1 MSGSTSILDLIAAAQ
16 AAKEVT
22 ANALFDAGSPAVLYG
37 RRASTTTALT
47 WGYYGGMLNIS
58 GTPTAV
64 ANGTL
69 VLTASTTNY
78 VVAHWTTGVVSVSTA
93 TTNWNNVAVYMR
105 LYAIVTGASTV
116 TSYTDHRAFLI
127 HDLDFALGVAAGNAV
142 QVDQAVT
149 ATTRAT
155 TTTLGTSLNHEL
167 SNTGADITAFHGI
180 AGVTN
185 HCRATGA
192 GKIVNSAGLIVTQG
206 LADITTAAGDTF
218 DVEMLTATTCRIKNY
233 VRATERKIAQVV
245 ATHVGTVA
253 TGTTV
258 IPLDNTIPQNTE
270 GDQYMTLAI
279 TPTNANSLL
288 RIDVSAHA
296 SSSVNNDMILALF
309 QDAIANALS
318 AMLQTNTAS
327 WSSELNLSHTM
338 TSGTTS
344 AITFKVRIGGAGAG
358 TTTFNG
364 SAGNQF
370 LGGIIASSI
379 IITEYLP

>member
-78 VVAHWTTGVVSVSTA
+78 VVANRTTGVVSVSTA

-105 LYAIVTGASTV
+105 LYAIATGASTV

-149 ATTRAT
+149 AWTRAA
-155 TTTLGTSLNHEL
+155 TTTLGTTLNGTL
-167 SNTGADITAFHGI
+167 SDTGTTIGAFNGI
-180 AGVTN
+180 AGLTY
-185 HCRATGA
+185 HCRASGA
-192 GKIVNSAGLIVTQG
+192 GIITHGAGLNIIQG
-206 LADITTAAGDTF
+206 ATSITTAANDTF
-218 DVEMLTATTCRIKNY
+218 RVYMLTATTCILFDY
-233 VRATERKIAQVV
+233 VPAKQWRTKAGIITRDISAASGTVSTTGINFRPRSATFLATINGTVVSSRGISNGVENINSYVGYVAAGCAADAVNCITIIPAGGSYVV
-245 ATHVGTVA
+245 ATATMDADGFSLVWVK
-253 TGTTV
+253 TGTPT
-258 IPLDNTIPQNTE
+258 
-270 GDQYMTLAI
+270 GTLSI
-279 TPTNANSLL
+279 SYFL
-288 RIDVSAHA
+288 R
-296 SSSVNNDMILALF
+296 
-309 QDAIANALS
+309 
-318 AMLQTNTAS
+318 
-327 WSSELNLSHTM
+327 E
-338 TSGTTS
+338 
-344 AITFKVRIGGAGAG
+344 
-358 TTTFNG
+358 
-364 SAGNQF
+364 
-370 LGGIIASSI
+370 
-379 IITEYLP
+379 E

>member
-1 MSGSTSILDLIAAAQ
+1 MSGSTSTLDLIASAQ
-16 AAKEVT
+16 EKKEVT

-78 VVAHWTTGVVSVSTA
+78 VVALRSTGVVSVSTA

-127 HDLDFALGVAAGNAV
+127 HDLDFALGVTAGNAT

-167 SNTGADITAFHGI
+167 SNTAADITAFHGV

-233 VRATERKIAQVV
+233 VPAVKTLTPYSCIRLNTANGYGSTNTKIRRF
-245 ATHVGTVA
+245 TTTVLSQGSDITYADSAANGGSFTINTKGVYAISYSDVFSA
-253 TGTTV
+253 TGYYGVSVNSSQLTTTIQSITASDIATLDV
-258 IPLDNTIPQNTE
+258 VQNANTGGSCSVTLPLNAGDVIRAHTEGTSTGAGFIPLFTI
-270 GDQYMTLAI
+270 
-279 TPTNANSLL
+279 
-288 RIDVSAHA
+288 
-296 SSSVNNDMILALF
+296 
-309 QDAIANALS
+309 
-318 AMLQTNTAS
+318 
-327 WSSELNLSHTM
+327 
-338 TSGTTS
+338 
-344 AITFKVRIGGAGAG
+344 VRIA
-358 TTTFNG
+358 
-364 SAGNQF
+364 
-370 LGGIIASSI
+370 
-379 IITEYLP
+379 